1 MIRFRE
7 TIGGNYYSPEF
18 ICGLDDAELAKMIR
32 DSEEYEWELIRD
44 IVYRAYGSQDD
55 FDKQVDDF
63 EDTEFDDPDIEFN
76 EAVKIAIRA
85 AEILGVDVGIL

>member
-32 DSEEYEWELIRD
+32 ENNEYDWDLIRD
-44 IVYRAYGSQDD
+44 IVYRAYVVDDD
-55 FDKQVDDF
+55 FDEQADAFDDA
-63 EDTEFDDPDIEFN
+63 EFDESI
-76 EAVKIAIRA
+76 KIAIRA